1 MSGEL
6 DVKSNATFA
15 MIVVDDESLKIIAEE
30 LKSTQ
35 DGGKS
40 TILVIEKRNWVV
52 GKVQPM
58 PVDTPPRNRL
68 PISGSRV
75 RIKSKGEEFFLLA
88 EKSERPPLWNYKV
101 DNKKRGSQVEVSKA
115 DLVEILKS
123 LRLCQLLF
131 AGIYQRREEKDTVH
145 PIVRELYDLPILLEK
160 YFDASLE
167 KKNSLIAKIKDTNNS
182 LFSIYSY
189 RFNALIN
196 ILDTELSPTAA
207 SDLPSSKLEI
217 HLDHEKM
224 YFCYDKTA
232 TSYDPE
238 KYINQPPD
246 YDVREPLQKTIQHLV
261 REFIRNKGIPAVTL
275 TVSTDAVRYPYP
287 IPELPVLKF
296 DANDPYTDCKTLWA
310 GILEANRKNK
320 QAAIVEGD
328 TFDEILEMPL
338 NLSKLIKHPPQE
350 IFHKLNNLL
359 LSGSHTELMRDQL
372 RKYLPNMTVGEGDS
386 ESKNLVKTFVETQ
399 SLRST
404 INTVLG
410 TFKKEQSDLGN
421 LENSKVSISAA
432 QSLRQPLEDLI
443 SEFKTKVTEAE
454 DPVEANK
461 AAIKIMN
468 KLEQF
473 KRKKERAL
481 SGIPTEE
488 SVLWIGLGQGGSQI
502 LRECIMYCLDNLT
515 DSRAMALMYSLG
527 IRDRYEEISDL
538 LRKLHEETN
547 VNDNRHSEQ
556 LSQIFTD
563 ELHILGMNL
572 GPELLDLTNKEKNP
586 KSYFLWGNS
595 SEQTS
600 DFEVQR
606 HTKNTL
612 SLDKSPSGAGG
623 ATGIGRAFGF
633 SRHKQVNKVIK
644 EVAEKGGRNPKQVV
658 ITHSLA
664 GGSGSGMVLP
674 VLEYVRGLFPPET
687 IIWVMSVGAGAS
699 ERKPSDKYN
708 TPFIMSDILQ
718 SHYDGIHMPIDPISF
733 LDWSTFR
740 DSLTAN
746 RIGINDTFD
755 ELLGKLKIK
764 SINGLGSNS
773 KFQINQLRIDRILK
787 EINQNKD
794 LNPKHRKEPASYG
807 SEEMSVGFQ
816 TVTPALLERRDGGDK
831 DKETIIELDALL
843 GYTPQDESDTE
854 HFDKWCWHKKPTG
867 GRPALQFWIK
877 LVECMLDPLG
887 YAFGSEITAKKSK
900 SRIGQDLSEEAFVPS
915 LSSDDLNDV
924 MRAVKIHFEN
934 LSIAKKDSEQ
944 DKVKPNIKL
953 NELVGLKNLIIT
965 SIGDSKKNNSSEDW
979 WLVEFTEFE
988 TLLTTYGAY
997 LDPYNAKR
1005 IEYVNRIRSHSGAGK
1020 DDRIRNIIVS
1030 NAHLEKGVGQSD
1042 IPTTGK
1048 TYTVYNSVLFDL
1060 MMNIIGTRLDVP
1072 IFESGESSSAEKFDD
1087 QDMIQN
1093 TVPPLVVGL
1102 VEMND
1107 SKTMLESPRIMQ
1119 LNQHKDLPQMKKL
1132 IPLFTRVFS
1141 REKFVGEILNPLGFL
1156 PNNVP
1161 THLNS
1166 FITAYFG
1173 TGIISILQHDPY
1185 DVMDKTELRKS
1196 GFETLE
1202 KEIVTL
1208 WNENGDFLE
1217 LDKEE
1222 RQLLEQKTKISPYH
1236 LANFYKWISIIDS
1249 ELLKLFIPVYRL
1261 EDNLEREDDY
1271 KKEVFAKWKDDY
1283 CVQESEMPSFEGNII
1298 YDSQPLRNYLAQSGG
1313 IRDKPF
1319 EKALVKMGI
1328 WNDDVLR
1335 SLPPMYLNTYLPVA
1349 LMSLIKEPK
1358 NGDKEPKNG
1367 EFVKEYRI
1375 LDKITQSLF
1384 PTSPANPNTGVGG
1397 DGLTYLHETLHRGLL
1412 KAPDKFLKSLKMILM
1427 KFNLKLE
1434 VGVKLVEGNHESA
1447 PKSIIR
1453 LSPKLVRYL
1462 SAIRDVPSP
1471 NNERMLPVKS
1481 PSANLPRYLLPDN
1494 RGELV
1499 PCSLPIFSKAIHK
1512 MKHLRFIGLL
1522 ADEDTLDWSVF
1533 LRILLLGDTDFE
1545 TLKERLENNCKIQ
1558 GIVLDEFKAEIEL
1571 ILGNSYTKNMIAN
1584 AESSHNICLQADILR
1599 RRIISSIKL
1608 GESMMKK
1615 DIPGG
1620 WFREN
1625 YAISFWIEIVNEI
1638 YPEDSRDESVNGVYL
1653 PSSLRYDMLGFQQQ
1667 ISKKAWSNLE
1677 KDTTSTSQNKNDS
1690 ISDQGDE
1697 IGQVPKQNVRRL
1709 IYEIISCLGESLLQ
1723 AEYMGSKD
1731 KTSRVHFSM
1740 TGFSDELIGKPSGVL
1755 TLVQSSNTSKELG
1768 DAETASVRTSIEE
1781 CIGYVENAQ
1790 EFFHQHTFG
1799 PRCVVTITMQKAPS
1813 AEISKGYVKLMES
1826 LVGPD
1831 KFQYTDTAK
1840 LHPYAFLYN
1849 VAWMS
1854 ANVHNWTHS
1863 ENVLYMTKFIIPSDV
1878 IEYHF
1883 SSPKKI
1889 MKLVEEVGNTFE
1901 NLSVDF
1907 PSSDVRLLKNAL
1919 SKEPSPHRNI
1929 VDIYGVMAIRHMEIR
1944 ELESSSNGIDKLSKE
1959 WEEAGLS
1966 SKQFTTMYQK
1976 YYSDALKVRPECLT
1990 RVVAE
1995 KIITGS
2001 IFDWSDEE
2009 ETTTATGKSDFDWSD
2024 EEETTTATEKSD
2036 PYDVKSRCI
2045 AWFKAYK
2052 NWIDASLEMNDS
2064 SGDLTRGDQAAKFEA
2079 TLSEE

>member
-1 MSGEL
+1 MSGEP

-35 DGGKS
+35 DGGES
-40 TILVIEKRNWVV
+40 TILAIEKWNWAMR
-52 GKVQPM
+52 KVEPM
-58 PVDTPPRNRL
+58 PIGNPPRNIL
-68 PISGSRV
+68 PVSGSRV
-75 RIKSKGEEFFLLA
+75 RIKSKGEQFFLFA

-101 DNKKRGSQVEVSKA
+101 DNKRRGSPVQVSKN
-115 DLVEILKS
+115 DLVGILNS

-131 AGIYQRREEKDTVH
+131 TGIYQRREENDTVH
-145 PIVRELYDLPILLEK
+145 PIVRELSDLPMLLEK
-160 YFDASLE
+160 YFDASSE
-167 KKNSLIAKIKDTNNS
+167 KKNTLITKINSTYES
-182 LFSIYSY
+182 LFSLYSN
-189 RFNALIN
+189 RFKALMN
-196 ILDTELSPTAA
+196 ILDTELSPDSATKLG
-207 SDLPSSKLEI
+207 DSKL
-217 HLDHEKM
+217 LMNLNHEKM
-224 YFCYDKTA
+224 YFCYDETA

-246 YDVREPLQKTIQHLV
+246 YDVRESLQTTIQHLV

-275 TVSTDAVRYPYP
+275 KVSTDAVSYPYP
-287 IPELPVLKF
+287 IPELPVLNF
-296 DANDPYTDCKTLWA
+296 DDNDPYTDSKNLWTA
-310 GILEANRKNK
+310 ITEANRKNS
-320 QAAIVEGD
+320 QGAIPNQDRFEK
-328 TFDEILEMPL
+328 ILEMPL

-350 IFHKLNNLL
+350 IFYELNTLL
-359 LSGSHTELMRDQL
+359 LSGGHTELMREQL
-372 RKYLPNMTVGEGDS
+372 RTYLPKMTVGKSDS
-386 ESKNLVKTFVETQ
+386 ESKDLVKTFVDTQ

-404 INTVLG
+404 INTLLA
-410 TFKKEQSDLGN
+410 TFKTERSVLGN
-421 LENSKVSISAA
+421 LENSTVSISAA
-432 QSLRQPLEDLI
+432 HVLRQPLEDLI
-443 SEFKTKVTEAE
+443 RSFKTEVTDAV
-454 DPVEANK
+454 DIDKANN
-461 AAIKIMN
+461 AAIKIMS

-473 KRKKERAL
+473 KRKKDRAL

-488 SVLWIGLGQGGSQI
+488 SVLWIGLGQGGGQI

-527 IRDRYEEISDL
+527 IRDRYEEISEL
-538 LRKLHEETN
+538 LRKLHEEKSN
-547 VNDNRHSEQ
+547 VHDDPPSEQ

-563 ELHILGMNL
+563 DLHILGMNL
-572 GPELLDLTNKEKNP
+572 GPELLSLTNKHENP
-586 KSYFLWGNS
+586 KSYFIWGNS

-644 EVAEKGGRNPKQVV
+644 EIAEKGGRTPKHVV

-674 VLEYVRGLFPPET
+674 VLEYVRGLFSPET

-718 SHYDGIHMPIDPISF
+718 SHYDGIHMPIDPIGFLEWSSF
-733 LDWSTFR
+733 C
-740 DSLTAN
+740 DSLSAN
-746 RIGINDTFD
+746 RTGINTTLD

-764 SINGLGSNS
+764 SINELGPNS
-773 KFQINQLRIDRILK
+773 KFYSNQRRIDTIMK
-787 EINQNKD
+787 EITQNKD
-794 LNPKHRKEPASYG
+794 FNPKHRTQPASYG
-807 SEEMSVGFQ
+807 SEEISVGFQ
-816 TVTPALLERRDGGDK
+816 DSLIPALLERRTGEQD
-831 DKETIIELDALL
+831 EEAIVELDKLL
-843 GYTPQDESDTE
+843 QYTPQTE
-854 HFDKWCWHKKPTG
+854 QATELFDKWCWHKKPTG
-867 GRPALQFWIK
+867 GRPALQFWVK
-877 LVECMLDPLG
+877 LIECMLDPLG
-887 YAFGSEITAKKSK
+887 YAFGSEVKAKKSK
-900 SRIGQDLSEEAFVPS
+900 SRIGQELSEEAFVPS

-924 MRAVKIHFEN
+924 MRAVRIHFEN
-934 LSIAKKDSEQ
+934 ISIAKKESGQ
-944 DKVKPNIKL
+944 DKVRTNIKL
-953 NELVGLKNLIIT
+953 GGLVGLKDLIIS
-965 SIGDSKKNNSSEDW
+965 SIEASKKTKSAKNW
-979 WLVEFTEFE
+979 WLVEFAEFE
-988 TLLTTYGAY
+988 TLLTTYGAF
-997 LDPYNAKR
+997 LDPYNATR
-1005 IEYVNRIRSHSGAGK
+1005 IEYVNRVRSHSGAGK

-1072 IFESGESSSAEKFDD
+1072 IFESGESTSAEKFDD

-1107 SKTMLESPRIMQ
+1107 SKTMLESPRIMPLKQ
-1119 LNQHKDLPQMKKL
+1119 QKDLPQMKKL
-1132 IPLFTRVFS
+1132 IKLFTRVFS
-1141 REKFVGEILNPLGFL
+1141 REKFAGEILNPLGFL
-1156 PNNVP
+1156 PHNVT

-1173 TGIISILQHDPY
+1173 TAIISILQHDPY
-1185 DVMDKTELRKS
+1185 DVMNKTKLRRS
-1196 GFETLE
+1196 GFEELE
-1202 KEIVTL
+1202 EVIVTL
-1208 WNENGDFLE
+1208 WNDDDGDFLE

-1222 RQLLEQKTKISPYH
+1222 RQLLEQETKISPYH
-1236 LANFYKWISIIDS
+1236 LVNFYKWISIIDS
-1249 ELLKLFIPVYRL
+1249 ELLKLFIPVYL
-1261 EDNLEREDDY
+1261 LDEDLEREDNY
-1271 KKEVFAKWKDDY
+1271 KTDIFAKWTDDY
-1283 CVQESEMPSFEGNII
+1283 CVQEGERPSFEGNII
-1298 YDSQPLRNYLAQSGG
+1298 YDSQPLRKYLTQSGE
-1313 IRDKPF
+1313 IRSKPF

-1335 SLPPMYLNTYLPVA
+1335 SLPPMYLNTYFPVA
-1349 LMSLIKEPK
+1349 LMSLIKESK
-1358 NGDKEPKNG
+1358 SDG
-1367 EFVKEYRI
+1367 ESGKVYMV
-1375 LDKITQSLF
+1375 LDQIRHTLF
-1384 PTSPANPNTGVGG
+1384 PTAPKLQG
-1397 DGLTYLHETLHRGLL
+1397 DGLNYLHPKIHMGLS
-1412 KAPDKFLKSLKMILM
+1412 KAPPKILKSLKKTLM

-1434 VGVKLVEGNHESA
+1434 VGVKLVEGNDESV

-1453 LSPKLVRYL
+1453 LSPQLVRYL

-1471 NNERMLPVKS
+1471 NNERMLTVKS
-1481 PSANLPRYLLPDN
+1481 PSANLPRYLLPN
-1494 RGELV
+1494 NSGELV
-1499 PCSLPIFSKAIHK
+1499 PCSLPTFSKAIHK

-1522 ADEDTLDWSVF
+1522 ADEDALDWSVF
-1533 LRILLLGDTDFE
+1533 LRILLLGNTNYK

-1558 GIVLDEFKAEIEL
+1558 GIVLDEFKADIEL
-1571 ILGNSYTKNMIAN
+1571 ILDNRYTNNMITN
-1584 AESSHNICLQADILR
+1584 AESSTNICLQADILR

-1608 GESMMKK
+1608 GESMLKK
-1615 DIPGG
+1615 DISGD
-1620 WFREN
+1620 WFREH
-1625 YAISFWIEIVNEI
+1625 YAINFWIEIVNEI
-1638 YPEDSRDESVNGVYL
+1638 YPEDSREESVKGVYL
-1653 PSSLRYDMLGFQQQ
+1653 PSTLRYDMLGFQQQ
-1667 ISKKAWSNLE
+1667 ISKKTWSNVE
-1677 KDTTSTSQNKNDS
+1677 KDTTPTSQNKNDS
-1690 ISDQGDE
+1690 TSDQEDE
-1697 IGQVPKQNVRRL
+1697 VGQVPKQNVRRL
-1709 IYEIISCLGESLLQ
+1709 IYEIMTSLGESLLQ

-1768 DAETASVRTSIEE
+1768 DAETAAVRTSIEE

-1813 AEISKGYVKLMES
+1813 AEISNGYVKLMES

-1831 KFQYTDTAK
+1831 KFQYTETAK

-1849 VAWMS
+1849 IAWMS

-1863 ENVLYMTKFIIPSDV
+1863 ENVFYMTKFIIPSDV

-1883 SSPKKI
+1883 SRPMKI
-1889 MKLVEEVGNTFE
+1889 MNLVEEVGNAFE

-1929 VDIYGVMAIRHMEIR
+1929 VDIYGVMAIRHMNIR
-1944 ELESSSNGIDKLSKE
+1944 ELESSPNEIENLSKE
-1959 WEEAGLS
+1959 WEEVGLS
-1966 SKQFTTMYQK
+1966 KEQFTTMYQK
-1976 YYSDALKVRPECLT
+1976 YYSDALKVRPECIT

-1995 KIITGS
+1995 EIITES
-2001 IFDWSDEE
+2001 IFDWSGEE
-2009 ETTTATGKSDFDWSD
+2009 ETTTAAETPDSLTGSKI
-2024 EEETTTATEKSD
+2024 D
-2036 PYDVKSRCI
+2036 PYDVKTRCI

-2052 NWIDASLEMNDS
+2052 NWIDASLKINDS
-2064 SGDLTRGDQAAKFEA
+2064 TGVLTRGDQVARFEA
-2079 TLSEE
+2079 TSSE